1 MTAANQP
8 RLVPAEGGAGVPLTG
23 RLMTVGSAAG
33 CGLRL
38 AGRKAPAL
46 AGHLLFKE
54 GAYHLHDLSGGGQFR
69 VNGEILRGPRPL
81 VDGDALELAGA
92 AFTYREGPDAG
103 ALAAAGALSAGPLEG
118 LIESVVG
125 LLEQRGPDIFP
136 ALVASVSRL
145 LRCDAARVVE
155 EDADGE
161 SRTLARYP
169 AGAALDRFSKRAI
182 EWARESRRA
191 VLMQESDW
199 EGGYSIESL
208 RKNAV
213 GAIICTALR
222 EGDAILG
229 YLYMDRLGGSDPFTE
244 PDRAFAESL
253 GRLFGA
259 ILSQR
264 RALARQQEAIARLQ
278 DAPAGE
284 AAGIVHESPAMAA
297 ALELAG
303 KMARTGGN
311 VLIRGETGTGK
322 EMVARYVHA
331 RSPRSAKPFLALNC
345 GAIPESLMESELF
358 GHEKGSFTGADRR
371 KIGLFEA
378 ADGGTV
384 FLDEIGDLPLAL
396 QVKLLRVLQEGEVSR
411 IGNPNPVKV
420 DVRVVSA
427 THRDLSAEAEAG
439 RFRQDLYFRLAVLD
453 LYLPPLRERGQD
465 VVLLAEFL
473 LRKYLARSGQPPRSL
488 SQAARNRL
496 LEYAFPG
503 NVRELENVIQ
513 KALLL
518 SDGPSI
524 RPEDLQWA
532 GPAADARKSGALA
545 TLKEARARA
554 EKEAMAAA
562 LERASG
568 NVSLAAKLLDVDRK
582 WLMKLME
589 EGGLD
594 ADAYRKA

>member
-1 MTAANQP
+1 MAGDQP
-8 RLVPAEGGAGVPLTG
+8 RLVAAEGGGAQLAG
-23 RLMTVGSAAG
+23 RLITIGSAAG

-38 AGRKAPAL
+38 PGRKAPAL

-54 GAYHLHDLSGGGQFR
+54 GTYQLHDLSGAGLFR
-69 VNGEILRGPRPL
+69 VNGDPVRGPRPL
-81 VDGDALELAGA
+81 ADGDTLELAGTA
-92 AFTYREGPDAG
+92 YTYREGGDTSTAT
-103 ALAAAGALSAGPLEG
+103 SAGTGAPTPPLEG
-118 LIESVVG
+118 LIESVVA

-136 ALVASVSRL
+136 SLVVSVSRL

-169 AGAALDRFSKRAI
+169 AGAGLDRFSKRAI
-182 EWARESRRA
+182 GWARESRRA

-199 EGGYSIESL
+199 EEGNSINSL

-222 EGDAILG
+222 EGETVLG
-229 YLYMDRLGGSDPFTE
+229 YLYLDRLGGSDPFTE
-244 PDRAFAESL
+244 TDRGFAESL

-259 ILSQR
+259 ILAQR
-264 RALARQQEAIARLQ
+264 RALGRQQEAIARLQ

-284 AAGIVHESPAMAA
+284 AAGIIHASPSMAA

-322 EMVARYVHA
+322 EMLARYVHG
-331 RSPRSAKPFLALNC
+331 RSPRAAKPFLALNC
-345 GAIPESLMESELF
+345 GAIPEALMESELF
-358 GHEKGSFTGADRR
+358 GHEKGSFTGADQR
-371 KIGLFEA
+371 KVGLFEA

-396 QVKLLRVLQEGEVSR
+396 QVKLLRVLQEGEVNR
-411 IGNPNPVKV
+411 VGNPKPVKV
-420 DVRVVSA
+420 DVRVISA
-427 THRDLSAEAEAG
+427 THRDLVAEAGAG

-453 LYLPPLRERGQD
+453 LSLPPLRERGQD
-465 VVLLAEFL
+465 VLLLAEWL
-473 LRKYLARSGQPPRSL
+473 VRKYLTRSGLPPRAL
-488 SQAARNRL
+488 SQGARNKL

-518 SDGPSI
+518 SDGPAI
-524 RPEDLQWA
+524 RPEELQL
-532 GPAADARKSGALA
+532 AATGGEARKSGAIPS
-545 TLKEARARA
+545 LKEARARA
-554 EKEAMAAA
+554 EKEAIKAA

-589 EGGLD
+589 ENGLQ
-594 ADAYRKA
+594 ADSFRSN